1 MTRKDFV
8 LIAKI
13 IREIDDKDVRHQTAL
28 NFAHHL
34 KGVNARFDAS
44 RFIAACE
51 PKRKT
56 PCPVRDGLSVSFN
69 DDKENTQ

>member
-8 LIAKI
+8 LIAKVVQTI
-13 IREIDDKDVRHQTAL
+13 EDKDVRQQTAL

-34 KGVNARFDAS
+34 KGMNARFDAS

-51 PKRKT
+51 PERNP